1 MNYFHHRILLIDATP
16 VCKMS
21 SVVTELYIKK
31 GPRAIPSEF
40 VQFTLYARR
49 PFPAHFCDQTHK
61 TPIEDH
67 VHASA
72 PSKERNR
79 SKSLGPFGQPAYF
92 TNEGLV
98 FPKFTILY
106 SDGRMFTIL
115 NPFVGMEGVGLG
127 GI

>member
-1 MNYFHHRILLIDATP
+1 MPEDT
-16 VCKMS
+16 
-21 SVVTELYIKK
+21 
-31 GPRAIPSEF
+31 
-40 VQFTLYARR
+40 
-49 PFPAHFCDQTHK
+49 FPAHFCDQTHK

-98 FPKFTILY
+98 SPKFTILY
-106 SDGRMFTIL
+106 SDGPHVHCSQSL
-115 NPFVGMEGVGLG
+115 CENGAG
-127 GI
+127 GGRGESDF

>member
-1 MNYFHHRILLIDATP
+1 MPEDT
-16 VCKMS
+16 
-21 SVVTELYIKK
+21 
-31 GPRAIPSEF
+31 
-40 VQFTLYARR
+40 
-49 PFPAHFCDQTHK
+49 FPAHFCDQTHK

-72 PSKERNR
+72 PCKERNR

-115 NPFVGMEGVGLG
+115 NPFVGMEGVGMG